1 MAATSQTLS
10 NASAALKVLYSPRKL
25 KEIGYTDHPFWAML
39 KKSTDFTG
47 VTFNTP
53 IWYAANQGGS
63 RTFAS
68 ALAGRKP
75 NKFAAFALT
84 RAKDY
89 VIGRIDIEA
98 LKASRNDPGAFIK
111 LGRANIDGSIRAL
124 TNNLAVSL
132 FRNTGGARGQIAV
145 GGVAGAVLTL
155 SNVSDIVNFEVG
167 MTLVQSTTD
176 GTSGALG
183 SGESE
188 ILSIDRRAGT
198 VTLAS
203 GTNFSASDFLFR
215 KGDFGVS
222 VAGVQA
228 WVPPSSPS
236 ATLFFGVDRTVDSRL
251 YGQGHDGSAQDMLDA
266 ILDIDMKLYRE
277 GARCDLAFV
286 NPADFNSARKRLGSD
301 VIYDKCSPKDM
312 ASVSFNAISIVGM
325 SGGLKLIA
333 DNSVPVGYGLVTQ
346 MDSWEWAC
354 LDLPGLQSNE
364 LTGDALRIA
373 EDEDSVE
380 YRCAYYGN
388 LGNHAPAFSGTVKFY

>member
-1 MAATSQTLS
+1 MPATNQTLS
-10 NASAALKVLYSPRKL
+10 NASAALKILYTERKL

-47 VTFNTP
+47 VSYNMP

-63 RTFAS
+63 RTFS
-68 ALAGRKP
+68 TALSGRKP
-75 NKFAAFALT
+75 NKYAAFALT

-98 LKASRNDPGAFIK
+98 LKASRNDPGAFLK

-132 FRNTGGARGQIAV
+132 FRNQGGARGQVASIAST
-145 GGVAGAVLTL
+145 VLTL
-155 SNVSDIVNFEVG
+155 SNAADVVNFEVG
-167 MTLVQSTTD
+167 MTLVQSTAD
-176 GTSGALG
+176 GTSGSLG
-183 SGESE
+183 SGNSE
-188 ILSIDRRAGT
+188 ITAIDRRAGT
-198 VTLAS
+198 LTAANW
-203 GTNFSASDFLFR
+203 TNFSANDYLFR
-215 KGDFGVS
+215 AGDFGSS

-228 WVPPSSPS
+228 WVPPSAPTS
-236 ATLFFGVDRTVDSRL
+236 TLFFGVDRTVDSRL

-277 GARCDLAFV
+277 GARCDVVFV
-286 NPADFNSARKRLGSD
+286 NPADFNSARKRLGAD
-301 VIYDKCSPKDM
+301 VIYDKISPKDM
-312 ASVSFNAISIVGM
+312 ASVSFNAINVVGM
-325 SGGLKLIA
+325 TGNLKMVA

-346 MDSWEWAC
+346 MDSWEFCC
-354 LDLPGLQSNE
+354 LELPGLQSNE
-364 LTGDALRIA
+364 LTGEALRIA